1 MEHFLKK
8 YTNLSIF
15 ILGLLFCILAFQI
28 QNFQLDASSDTLILE
43 NDQDLKE
50 YRKIIND
57 YSTRDFLLITVTS
70 KSKIISKDNLDLIQ
84 NLINDISNLTFVDN
98 IQSIFDVPILE
109 TGNQSLSD
117 LSDN

>member
-50 YRKIIND
+50 YIIAPSDIKIGDKVISSLKTEINSGNAMKIKNIPTGTSIHNIELKPGRKYPLNEGIKFC
-57 YSTRDFLLITVTS
+57 YLF
-70 KSKIISKDNLDLIQ
+70 
-84 NLINDISNLTFVDN
+84 
-98 IQSIFDVPILE
+98 
-109 TGNQSLSD
+109 
-117 LSDN
+117 